1 MPIRPAPLLI
11 AALLALASGGA
22 MAQTRAK
29 PNDPPP
35 GHDMNEQNMNAPGMR
50 ETMRRQEG
58 QPARGARQGGTT
70 GHDMNEQ
77 NEHQPGMHERMRR
90 ESAGSGAAKSSDKPG
105 SRVVESNKERNTG
118 RYHGQDKHNP

>member
-1 MPIRPAPLLI
+1 MIRTAPLL
-11 AALLALASGGA
+11 LAVSLAMASGGTL
-22 MAQTRAK
+22 AQTRAK
-29 PNDPPP
+29 PDVAPP

-58 QPARGARQGGTT
+58 QAARGSRPAGTP

-90 ESAGSGAAKSSDKPG
+90 ESATGGAAKAPDKPG
-105 SRVVESNKERNTG
+105 SRVVESNKEKATG